1 MVAQAVAAN
10 DRYSDKYEEDV
21 KIIRKFVKSEIGED
35 IGRGDLFFDIAPK
48 GRFTAKVVSK
58 GDGILAGI
66 KYARILANAEKFD
79 CKFLLRD
86 GDNVKKGDTVAKLEG
101 KASILLSSERT
112 FLNILQHASGIAT
125 SANKYAKLLENSE
138 VVLLDTRKTRPNL
151 RNFEK
156 YASRVGGAI
165 NHRLGL
171 DDCLMLKDTH
181 LKTIDNLKEFIKKA
195 RKRISWVTKIEIECE
210 SFSQAVEAMKAGGD
224 IIMCDNMTP
233 QQIIEVSQ
241 YRDEKHPHV
250 LLEAS
255 GNITEE
261 NIQKYISSG
270 VDAISSGSII
280 HQATW
285 LDFSMRFD

>member
-1 MVAQAVAAN
+1 MIN
-10 DRYSDKYEEDV
+10 IKR
-21 KIIRKFVKSEIGED
+21 FVKQAINED
-35 IGRGDLFFDIAPK
+35 NGRGDLFFDIAPK
-48 GRFTAKVVSK
+48 GRFTARAVSK
-58 GDGILAGI
+58 ADGIMAGV
-66 KYARILANAEKFD
+66 KYARVLARSEKFC
-79 CKFLLRD
+79 CKFLKRD
-86 GDNVKKGDTVAKLEG
+86 GDIVKKGDVIAELEG
-101 KASILLSSERT
+101 KASVLLSCERT

-125 SANKYAKLLENSE
+125 MANRYAKLIEGTN

-151 RNFEK
+151 RDFEK

-181 LKTIDNLKEFIKKA
+181 LKTIKNLKEFMVKA

-210 SFSQAVEAMKAGGD
+210 TFDQVKEAMDAGAD

-233 QQIIEVSQ
+233 EQIHEVVKF
-241 YRDEKHPHV
+241 RDEEYPHV

-255 GNITEE
+255 GNISLDTIEMYA
-261 NIQKYISSG
+261 KTG

>member
-1 MVAQAVAAN
+1 MIN
-10 DRYSDKYEEDV
+10 IK
-21 KIIRKFVKSEIGED
+21 KFVKNAIVED
-35 IGRGDLFFDIAPK
+35 NGRGDLFFDIAPK
-48 GRFTAKVVSK
+48 GRFSARVVAKD
-58 GDGILAGI
+58 DGILAGV
-66 KYARILANAEKFD
+66 KYAKVLARTEKFD

-86 GDNVKKGDTVAKLEG
+86 GDKVQKGDVIAELEG

-112 FLNILQHASGIAT
+112 FLNLLQHASGIAT
-125 SANKYAKLLENSE
+125 SAAKYKALMGDSE
-138 VVLLDTRKTRPNL
+138 VVLLDTRKTRPQL
-151 RNFEK
+151 RGFEK

-181 LKTIDNLKEFIKKA
+181 LKTIPNLKEFIVTA

-210 SFSQAVEAMKAGGD
+210 TFAQSVEAMEAGGD

-233 QQIIEVSQ
+233 AQITEVSN
-241 YRDEKHPHV
+241 YRKEHHPHV

-255 GNITEE
+255 GNITQE
-261 NIQKYISSG
+261 NIQSYLESG
-270 VDAISSGSII
+270 IDAISSGSII

-285 LDFSMRFD
+285 LDFSMKFD

>member
-1 MVAQAVAAN
+1 MIN
-10 DRYSDKYEEDV
+10 IK
-21 KIIRKFVKSEIGED
+21 KFVKAAILED
-35 IGRGDLFFDIAPK
+35 NGRGDLFFDIAPK
-48 GRFTAKVVSK
+48 GRFTARVIAKS
-58 GDGILAGI
+58 DGILAGV
-66 KYARILANAEKFD
+66 KYARVVARSEKFD
-79 CKFLLRD
+79 CKFLKRD
-86 GDNVKKGDTVAKLEG
+86 ADVLKKGDVIAELEG

-112 FLNILQHASGIAT
+112 FLNMLQHASGIAT
-125 SANKYAKLLENSE
+125 MANKYAQLMEGTN
-138 VVLLDTRKTRPNL
+138 VVLLDTRKTRPQL
-151 RNFEK
+151 RDFEK

-181 LKTIDNLKEFIKKA
+181 LKTIVDLKEFVKTA

-210 SFSQAVEAMKAGGD
+210 TFTQVQEAMEAGAD

-233 QQIIEVSQ
+233 DEIRNVVK
-241 YRDEKHPHV
+241 YRDETHPHV

-255 GNITEE
+255 GNISLET
-261 NIQKYISSG
+261 ISMYAKTG

-285 LDFSMRFD
+285 LDFSMKFD

>member
-1 MVAQAVAAN
+1 MIN
-10 DRYSDKYEEDV
+10 
-21 KIIRKFVKSEIGED
+21 IRKFVKNAIIED
-35 IGRGDLFFDIAPK
+35 NGRGDLFFDIAPK
-48 GRFTAKVVSK
+48 GKFKAKAIAKS
-58 GDGILAGI
+58 DGILAGV
-66 KYARILANAEKFD
+66 KYANVLARTEKFD
-79 CKFLLRD
+79 CKFLKFD
-86 GDNVKKGDTVAKLEG
+86 GDEIKKGDVLAKLEG

-112 FLNILQHASGIAT
+112 FLNLLQHASGIAT
-125 SANKYAKLLENSE
+125 LANKYAKRIEGTG
-138 VVLLDTRKTRPNL
+138 VALLDTRKTRPQL
-151 RNFEK
+151 RGFEK

-181 LKTIDNLKEFIKKA
+181 LRTIDNLKEFVQKA

-210 SFSQAVEAMKAGGD
+210 TFKQVQEAMEAGAD

-233 QQIIEVSQ
+233 QQIKEVVMF
-241 YRDEKHPHV
+241 RNTHFPHI

-255 GNITEE
+255 GNVTLDTVYDYA
-261 NIQKYISSG
+261 QTG

-285 LDFSMRFD
+285 LDFSMKFD

>member
-1 MVAQAVAAN
+1 M
-10 DRYSDKYEEDV
+10 STS
-21 KIIRKFVKSEIGED
+21 IRKFVKNAIDED
-35 IGRGDLFFDIAPK
+35 NGRGDLFFDIAPK
-48 GRFTAKVVSK
+48 GRFAAQVIAKD
-58 GDGILAGI
+58 DGVLAGV
-66 KYARILANAEKFD
+66 KYARVLARAEKFD
-79 CKFLLRD
+79 CKFLIKD
-86 GDNVKKGDTVAKLEG
+86 GGRVYKGDVIAQLEG
-101 KASILLSSERT
+101 KASVLLSSERT
-112 FLNILQHASGIAT
+112 FLNLLQHASGIAT
-125 SANKYAKLLENSE
+125 SACRYSNILEGSG
-138 VVLLDTRKTRPNL
+138 VVLLDTRKTRPLL

-181 LKTIDNLKEFIKKA
+181 LKTISNLKEFIVKA

-210 SFSQAVEAMKAGGD
+210 TFEQSIEAMEAGGD

-233 QQIIEVSQ
+233 KQINDVSE
-241 YRDEKHPHV
+241 YRKANHSHV

-261 NIQKYISSG
+261 NIQSYLTSG

-280 HQATW
+280 HQAVW
-285 LDFSMRFD
+285 LDFSMKFD

>member
-1 MVAQAVAAN
+1 M
-10 DRYSDKYEEDV
+10 STS
-21 KIIRKFVKSEIGED
+21 IRKFVKNAIDED
-35 IGRGDLFFDIAPK
+35 NGRGDLFFDIAPK
-48 GRFTAKVVSK
+48 GRFIACVIAKN
-58 GDGILAGI
+58 DGILAGV
-66 KYARILANAEKFD
+66 KYAKVLARAEKFD
-79 CKFLLRD
+79 CKFLIRD
-86 GDNVKKGDTVAKLEG
+86 GDKVKKGDVIARLEG

-125 SANKYAKLLENSE
+125 SSSRYAKLLENSG
-138 VVLLDTRKTRPNL
+138 VVLLDTRKTRPQL

-210 SFSQAVEAMKAGGD
+210 TFEQSIEAMEAGGD

-233 QQIIEVSQ
+233 EQIQEVSK
-241 YRDEKHPHV
+241 YREDNYSHV

-255 GNITEE
+255 GNITEKT
-261 NIQKYISSG
+261 IQNYIKSG
-270 VDAISSGSII
+270 VNAISSGSII

-285 LDFSMRFD
+285 LDFSMKFN